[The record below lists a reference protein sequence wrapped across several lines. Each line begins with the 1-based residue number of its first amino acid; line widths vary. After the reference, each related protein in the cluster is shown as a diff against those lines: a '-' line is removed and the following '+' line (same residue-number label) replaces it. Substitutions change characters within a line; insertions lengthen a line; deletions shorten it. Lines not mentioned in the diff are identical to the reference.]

1 MTEPLL
7 PDTSDTPANPP
18 APPQHWYGDVLAADG
33 GVVRVRPIV
42 PADADALAAFHTG
55 LSDRTRYLRYFG
67 PYPQISPKDMYRT
80 THVDYRDRVGL
91 VAVLGT
97 AIIGVARY
105 ELLARPGPRAAEVA
119 FVVADEHQGRGLGSV
134 LLEHLAGAAAENEVV
149 AFVAEVLA
157 ENEAMITVFREAG
170 YQLQRSRDGSE
181 VHLEFAIDPT
191 EALRTVRDSREAA
204 SEARSVGNL
213 LAPRSVA
220 VIGASPEQTR
230 VGGAVLANLL
240 AGGFSGPV
248 FPVNLHRRS
257 VRGVRAY
264 ATVSEIPDEVDL
276 AVVAVPPA
284 AIGAVLDDCMAKG
297 VKGLIVLT
305 AGFGETG
312 AAGLAAERD
321 LVAAARGHGMRV
333 VGPSALGIANTD
345 PAVGLNAT
353 LAPVLPQRG
362 RIGFFCQSGPLGA
375 AILGEAAARNL
386 GLSTF
391 VSAGNRA
398 DVSGNDLLQYWDTA
412 ADTEVIL
419 LYLESFGNPR
429 KFSRLA
435 RRVARGKP
443 IVAVSSGRLAAGA
456 DMDRIVVRDL
466 FAQAGIIQVDSI
478 SELFDC
484 AALLACQPLPKGP
497 RVAVVG
503 NSAALNWLAIDAAR
517 GEGLRVHRPVTAVDR
532 GPGARPTE
540 HGVRGGQPLD
550 PDVRSARP
558 QERVERG
565 ADRAGRTWGLL
576 GARRGSRGVDDAGS
590 PDRPDSAGSTH
601 RARGNA
607 GWTDRTTSSA
617 GSTDGI
623 GGGAESRDR
632 TRARTGSPDRIGGS
646 PGPTGRTGDGV
657 GSSNRTEG
665 GVGPISQL
673 ADSAIVEGPV
683 DLGPEATP
691 ADYRE
696 AVLAALRSDE
706 VDAVIVVVAP
716 PVPVPMEGF
725 GDALR
730 AAAAAAPGKPVLTT
744 FVAES
749 GIPRQL
755 AVRSTAGAPARGSIP
770 SYPDPER
777 AARALARVDRYA
789 RWRDRPISPVVRP
802 PGIDTAAAAALVE
815 GWLAESGGR
824 WLTDEEAARLLGS
837 YGIDVVEFRAVRDA
851 EQAVAA
857 AEELGFPVAAKATGE
872 LWRRRP
878 DLIGVRLDLWG
889 PDAVRQA
896 YTDLVEICGD
906 PLLHVQKMATKG
918 VGCVLRVTDDPSF
931 GSVIQFGLSGMII
944 DLLGDRAYRA
954 LPLTEEEATALI
966 DAPRAAPLLSD
977 GPGRVGVDKAALAEL
992 AQRISALFDDIP
1004 QMRELSCDPVLAAA
1018 ASAEII
1024 YARARIGPEPS
1035 RFDTGPRRL
1044 A

>member
-1 MTEPLL
+1 M
-7 PDTSDTPANPP
+7 
-18 APPQHWYGDVLAADG
+18 
-33 GVVRVRPIV
+33 RIRPIV
-42 PADADALAAFHTG
+42 PADAEALATFHTG

-67 PYPQISPKDMYRT
+67 PYPRISPKDMYRT
-80 THVDYRDRVGL
+80 THVDYHDRVGL
-91 VAVLGT
+91 VAVLGE

-105 ELLARPGPRAAEVA
+105 ELLDRPGPRAAEVA
-119 FVVADEHQGRGLGSV
+119 FVVADEHQGRGLGSI
-134 LLEHLAGAAAENEVV
+134 LLEHLAGAAAENDVA

-157 ENEAMITVFREAG
+157 ENAGMITVFREAG
-170 YQLQRSRDGSE
+170 YQLQRSRDGAE

-191 EALRTVRDSREAA
+191 EALRTVRDAREAA

-213 LAPRSVA
+213 LTPGSVA
-220 VIGASPEQTR
+220 VIGASPDPAR

-248 FPVNLHRRS
+248 FPVNPNRQS

-264 ATVSEIPDEVDL
+264 PTVRDIPDEVDL

-297 VKGLIVLT
+297 VKGLVVLT

-312 AAGLAAERD
+312 ADGLAAEHD

-353 LAPVLPQRG
+353 LAPVLPERG

-456 DMDRIVVRDL
+456 DMDRTVVRDL

-484 AALLACQPLPKGP
+484 AALLACQPLPRGS

-503 NSAALNWLAIDAAR
+503 NSAALNWLAIDAAHS
-517 GEGLRVHRPVTAVDR
+517 EGLRVHRPVTSVDR

-540 HGVRGGQPLD
+540 RDTH
-550 PDVRSARP
+550 A
-558 QERVERG
+558 
-565 ADRAGRTWGLL
+565 
-576 GARRGSRGVDDAGS
+576 S
-590 PDRPDSAGSTH
+590 P
-601 RARGNA
+601 
-607 GWTDRTTSSA
+607 
-617 GSTDGI
+617 
-623 GGGAESRDR
+623 
-632 TRARTGSPDRIGGS
+632 
-646 PGPTGRTGDGV
+646 V
-657 GSSNRTEG
+657 G
-665 GVGPISQL
+665 
-673 ADSAIVEGPV
+673 GPV

-706 VDAVIVVVAP
+706 VDAVIVVVIP
-716 PVPVPMEGF
+716 PVPVAMSGF
-725 GDALR
+725 ADALR
-730 AAAAAAPGKPVLTT
+730 AATAATGHDKPVLTT

-749 GIPRQL
+749 GVPRLL
-755 AVRSTAGAPARGSIP
+755 AVRTTGAAPARGSIP

-777 AARALARVDRYA
+777 AARALARVQRYA
-789 RWRDRPISPVVRP
+789 RWRDRPVSPVMRP
-802 PGIDTAAAAALVE
+802 PGIATAAAAALVE

-824 WLTDEEAARLLGS
+824 WLSDDEAVRLLRC
-837 YGIDVVEFRAVRDA
+837 YGIEVVAFRAVRSA
-851 EQAVAA
+851 GEAVAA
-857 AEELGFPVAAKATGE
+857 AAELGYPVAAKATGE

-878 DLIGVRLDLWG
+878 DLLGVRLDLWG
-889 PDAVRQA
+889 PEAVRQA

-906 PLLHVQKMATKG
+906 PLLHVQQMATKG

-931 GSVIQFGLSGMII
+931 GSVIEFGLSGMII

-954 LPLTEEEATALI
+954 LPLTAAEAAALI
-966 DAPRAAPLLSD
+966 EAPRAAPLLSG
-977 GPGRVGVDKAALAEL
+977 GPAGPAVDKAALAEL

-1004 QMRELSCDPVLAAA
+1004 QIREMSCDPVLAAP

-1024 YARARIGPEPS
+1024 YARVRIGPQPS
-1035 RFDTGPRRL
+1035 RFDAGPRRL

>member
-33 GVVRVRPIV
+33 GVVRVRPIM

-80 THVDYRDRVGL
+80 THVDYHDRVGL

-105 ELLARPGPRAAEVA
+105 ELLARQGPRAAEVA
-119 FVVADEHQGRGLGSV
+119 FVIADEHQGRGLGSV
-134 LLEHLAGAAAENEVV
+134 LLEHLAGAAAENEVE

-213 LAPRSVA
+213 LAPGSVA
-220 VIGASPEQTR
+220 VIGASPERTR

-264 ATVSEIPDEVDL
+264 ATVREIPDEVDL

-297 VKGLIVLT
+297 VKGLVVLT

-312 AAGLAAERD
+312 DTGLAAEHD

-443 IVAVSSGRLAAGA
+443 IVAVSSGRLAAGT
-456 DMDRIVVRDL
+456 DMDRTVVRDL
-466 FAQAGIIQVDSI
+466 FGQAGIIQVDSI

-484 AALLACQPLPKGP
+484 AALLACQPLPRGP

-517 GEGLRVHRPVTAVDR
+517 SEGLHVHRPATVVDR

-540 HGVRGGQPLD
+540 HGAQRVRPPKWG
-550 PDVRSARP
+550 VRSAWRTERRP
-558 QERVERG
+558 
-565 ADRAGRTWGLL
+565 ADA
-576 GARRGSRGVDDAGS
+576 V
-590 PDRPDSAGSTH
+590 
-601 RARGNA
+601 
-607 GWTDRTTSSA
+607 SSA
-617 GSTDGI
+617 
-623 GGGAESRDR
+623 A
-632 TRARTGSPDRIGGS
+632 RA
-646 PGPTGRTGDGV
+646 DGV
-657 GSSNRTEG
+657 A
-665 GVGPISQL
+665 V
-673 ADSAIVEGPV
+673 DGPV

-691 ADYRE
+691 ADFRE
-696 AVLAALRSDE
+696 AVLAALRSDA

-730 AAAAAAPGKPVLTT
+730 AAASAAPDKPVLTT

-755 AVRSTAGAPARGSIP
+755 AVRTTAGAPDRGSIP

-824 WLTDEEAARLLGS
+824 WLTDEEAARLLGC

-851 EQAVAA
+851 DQAVAA
-857 AEELGFPVAAKATGE
+857 AEELGYPVAAKATGE

-896 YTDLVEICGD
+896 YTDLVAICGD
-906 PLLHVQKMATKG
+906 PLLHLQKMATKG

-954 LPLTEEEATALI
+954 LPLTQEEASALI
-966 DAPRAAPLLSD
+966 DAPRAAPLLSE
-977 GPGRVGVDKAALAEL
+977 GPGRTGVDKGALAEL

-1004 QMRELSCDPVLAAA
+1004 QMRELSCDPVLAAS

>member
-7 PDTSDTPANPP
+7 PDTADTPANPP

-97 AIIGVARY
+97 SIIGVARY

-134 LLEHLAGAAAENEVV
+134 LLEHLAGAAAENEVI

-213 LAPRSVA
+213 LAPGSVA

-297 VKGLIVLT
+297 VKGLVVLT

-312 AAGLAAERD
+312 AAGLAAEHD

-466 FAQAGIIQVDSI
+466 FGQAGIIQVDSI

-517 GEGLRVHRPVTAVDR
+517 SEGLRVHRPVTAVDR

-540 HGVRGGQPLD
+540 RGVQGARPLE
-550 PDVRSARP
+550 PDLRSAP
-558 QERVERG
+558 VERAERG
-565 ADRAGRTWGLL
+565 AERAGRTAWGLR
-576 GARRGSRGVDDAGS
+576 GARRGSRSLDAGATG
-590 PDRPDSAGSTH
+590 RTADSAGP
-601 RARGNA
+601 
-607 GWTDRTTSSA
+607 TSHS
-617 GSTDGI
+617 
-623 GGGAESRDR
+623 E
-632 TRARTGSPDRIGGS
+632 
-646 PGPTGRTGDGV
+646 DGV
-657 GSSNRTEG
+657 GPTVRS
-665 GVGPISQL
+665 VG
-673 ADSAIVEGPV
+673 AAIVDGPV

-691 ADYRE
+691 ADFRE
-696 AVLAALRSDE
+696 AVLAALRSEE

-730 AAAAAAPGKPVLTT
+730 AAAAAAPDKPVLTT

-755 AVRSTAGAPARGSIP
+755 AVRTTAGAPARGSIP

-824 WLTDEEAARLLGS
+824 WLTDEEAVRLLGC

-851 EQAVAA
+851 DQAVAA
-857 AEELGFPVAAKATGE
+857 AEELGYPVAAKATGE

-906 PLLHVQKMATKG
+906 PLLHVQQMATKG

-1004 QMRELSCDPVLAAA
+1004 QMRELSCDPVLAAS

>member
-7 PDTSDTPANPP
+7 PDTPDTPANPP

-33 GVVRVRPIV
+33 GVVRVRPIM
-42 PADADALAAFHTG
+42 PADAEALAVFHAR

-80 THVDYRDRVGL
+80 THVDYHDRVGL

-105 ELLARPGPRAAEVA
+105 ELLDRPGPRAAEVA

-134 LLEHLAGAAAENEVV
+134 LLEHLAGAAAENEVA

-157 ENEAMITVFREAG
+157 ENEAMITVFRDAG
-170 YQLQRSRDGSE
+170 YQLQRSRDGAE

-191 EALRTVRDSREAA
+191 EALRTVRDAREAA

-213 LAPRSVA
+213 LAPGSVA
-220 VIGASPEQTR
+220 VIGASPERTR

-248 FPVNLHRRS
+248 FPVNPNRRS

-264 ATVSEIPDEVDL
+264 ATVREIPDEVDL

-312 AAGLAAERD
+312 AAGLAAEHD

-353 LAPVLPQRG
+353 LAPVLPERG

-398 DVSGNDLLQYWDTA
+398 DVSGNDLLQFWDTA

-443 IVAVSSGRLAAGA
+443 IVAVSSGRLAAGT
-456 DMDRIVVRDL
+456 DMDRTVVRDL
-466 FAQAGIIQVDSI
+466 FTQAGIIQVDSI

-484 AALLACQPLPKGP
+484 AALLACQPLPRGP
-497 RVAVVG
+497 RVAVIG
-503 NSAALNWLAIDAAR
+503 NSAALNWLAIDAAHS
-517 GEGLRVHRPVTAVDR
+517 EGLRVHRPVTAVDR

-540 HGVRGGQPLD
+540 RNA
-550 PDVRSARP
+550 RSA
-558 QERVERG
+558 
-565 ADRAGRTWGLL
+565 A
-576 GARRGSRGVDDAGS
+576 VD
-590 PDRPDSAGSTH
+590 
-601 RARGNA
+601 
-607 GWTDRTTSSA
+607 
-617 GSTDGI
+617 
-623 GGGAESRDR
+623 
-632 TRARTGSPDRIGGS
+632 
-646 PGPTGRTGDGV
+646 
-657 GSSNRTEG
+657 
-665 GVGPISQL
+665 
-673 ADSAIVEGPV
+673 GPV

-696 AVLAALRSDE
+696 AVTAALRSDE

-716 PVPVPMEGF
+716 PVPVPMGGF

-730 AAAAAAPGKPVLTT
+730 AAAAASDQDKPVLTT

-755 AVRSTAGAPARGSIP
+755 AVRTTGGAPARGSIP

-789 RWRDRPISPVVRP
+789 RWRDRPVSPVVRP
-802 PGIDTAAAAALVE
+802 PGIDTAAATALVE

-824 WLTDEEAARLLGS
+824 WLSDEEAALLLDC

-851 EQAVAA
+851 DQAVAA
-857 AEELGFPVAAKATGE
+857 AEELGYPVAAKATGE

-878 DLIGVRLDLWG
+878 DLLGVRLDLWG

-954 LPLTEEEATALI
+954 LPLTAEESVALI
-966 DAPRAAPLLSD
+966 EAPRAAPLLSGGAA
-977 GPGRVGVDKAALAEL
+977 GPAVDKAALAEL
-992 AQRISALFDDIP
+992 AQRISALFDDLP
-1004 QMRELSCDPVLAAA
+1004 QLRELSCDPVLAAP

>member
-7 PDTSDTPANPP
+7 PDTPDTPANPP
-18 APPQHWYGDVLAADG
+18 APPQQWYGDVLAADG

-42 PADADALAAFHTG
+42 PADATALATFHAG

-134 LLEHLAGAAAENEVV
+134 LLEHLAGAAAENEVA

-157 ENEAMITVFREAG
+157 ENEAMITVFRDAG
-170 YQLQRSRDGSE
+170 YQLQRSRDGAE

-191 EALRTVRDSREAA
+191 EALRTVRDAREAA

-213 LAPRSVA
+213 LAPGSVA

-248 FPVNLHRRS
+248 FPVNPNRRS

-264 ATVSEIPDEVDL
+264 ATVREIPDEVDL

-297 VKGLIVLT
+297 VKGLVVLT

-312 AAGLAAERD
+312 AAGLAAEHD

-353 LAPVLPQRG
+353 LAPVLPERG

-398 DVSGNDLLQYWDTA
+398 DVSGNDLLQFWDTA

-443 IVAVSSGRLAAGA
+443 IVAVSSGRLAAGT
-456 DMDRIVVRDL
+456 DMDRTVVRDL
-466 FAQAGIIQVDSI
+466 FTQAGIIQVDSI

-484 AALLACQPLPKGP
+484 AALLACQPLPRGP
-497 RVAVVG
+497 RVAVIG
-503 NSAALNWLAIDAAR
+503 NSAALNWLAIDAAHS
-517 GEGLRVHRPVTAVDR
+517 EGLHVHRPVTAVDR

-540 HGVRGGQPLD
+540 RNA
-550 PDVRSARP
+550 RSA
-558 QERVERG
+558 
-565 ADRAGRTWGLL
+565 A
-576 GARRGSRGVDDAGS
+576 VD
-590 PDRPDSAGSTH
+590 
-601 RARGNA
+601 
-607 GWTDRTTSSA
+607 
-617 GSTDGI
+617 
-623 GGGAESRDR
+623 
-632 TRARTGSPDRIGGS
+632 
-646 PGPTGRTGDGV
+646 
-657 GSSNRTEG
+657 
-665 GVGPISQL
+665 
-673 ADSAIVEGPV
+673 GPV

-696 AVLAALRSDE
+696 AVTAALRSDE

-716 PVPVPMEGF
+716 PVPVPMGGF

-730 AAAAAAPGKPVLTT
+730 AAATASDQDKPVLTT
-744 FVAES
+744 FVAEA
-749 GIPRQL
+749 GIPHQL
-755 AVRSTAGAPARGSIP
+755 ADRSTGGAPARGSIP

-789 RWRDRPISPVVRP
+789 RWRDRPVSPVVRP

-824 WLTDEEAARLLGS
+824 WLSDEEAARLLEC

-851 EQAVAA
+851 DQAVVA
-857 AEELGFPVAAKATGE
+857 AEELGYPVAAKATGE

-878 DLIGVRLDLWG
+878 DLLGVRLDLWG

-896 YTDLVEICGD
+896 YTDLVRICGD

-954 LPLTEEEATALI
+954 LPLTAEESVALI
-966 DAPRAAPLLSD
+966 EAPRAAPLLS
-977 GPGRVGVDKAALAEL
+977 GGAAGTAVDKAALVEL
-992 AQRISALFDDIP
+992 AQRISALFDDLP
-1004 QMRELSCDPVLAAA
+1004 QLRELSCDPVLAAP

>member
-7 PDTSDTPANPP
+7 PDTPDTPANPP
-18 APPQHWYGDVLAADG
+18 APPQHWYGDVLASDG

-42 PADADALAAFHTG
+42 PADAPALATFHAA

-67 PYPQISPKDMYRT
+67 PYPRISPKDMYRT
-80 THVDYRDRVGL
+80 THVDYHDRVGL
-91 VAVLGT
+91 VALLGD

-105 ELLARPGPRAAEVA
+105 ELLDRRGPRAAEVA

-134 LLEHLAGAAAENEVV
+134 LLEHLAGAAAENEVM

-157 ENEAMITVFREAG
+157 ENEAMITVFRDAG
-170 YQLQRSRDGSE
+170 YQLQRSRDGAE

-191 EALRTVRDSREAA
+191 EALRTVRDAREAA

-213 LAPRSVA
+213 LAPGSVA
-220 VIGASPEQTR
+220 VIGASPERTR

-248 FPVNLHRRS
+248 FPVNPNRRS

-264 ATVSEIPDEVDL
+264 ATVREIPDEVDL

-284 AIGAVLDDCMAKG
+284 AIGSVLDDCMAKG
-297 VKGLIVLT
+297 VKGLVVLT

-312 AAGLAAERD
+312 PEGLAAEHE

-353 LAPVLPQRG
+353 LAPVLPERG

-398 DVSGNDLLQYWDTA
+398 DVSGNDLLQFWDTA

-456 DMDRIVVRDL
+456 DMDRTVVRDL

-484 AALLACQPLPKGP
+484 AALLACQPLPRGP

-503 NSAALNWLAIDAAR
+503 NSAALNWLAIDAAH
-517 GEGLRVHRPVTAVDR
+517 GEGLRVRRPASVVDR
-532 GPGARPTE
+532 GPGVRPTE
-540 HGVRGGQPLD
+540 RTVH
-550 PDVRSARP
+550 SAP
-558 QERVERG
+558 
-565 ADRAGRTWGLL
+565 
-576 GARRGSRGVDDAGS
+576 VD
-590 PDRPDSAGSTH
+590 
-601 RARGNA
+601 
-607 GWTDRTTSSA
+607 
-617 GSTDGI
+617 
-623 GGGAESRDR
+623 
-632 TRARTGSPDRIGGS
+632 
-646 PGPTGRTGDGV
+646 
-657 GSSNRTEG
+657 
-665 GVGPISQL
+665 
-673 ADSAIVEGPV
+673 GPV

-696 AVLAALRSDE
+696 AVQAALRSDE

-716 PVPVPMEGF
+716 PVPVPMAGF
-725 GDALR
+725 ADALR
-730 AAAAAAPGKPVLTT
+730 AAAAAAPGKDKPVLTT

-749 GIPRQL
+749 GIPKLL
-755 AVRSTAGAPARGSIP
+755 AVRTTGGAPARGSIP

-777 AARALARVDRYA
+777 AARALARVERYA
-789 RWRDRPISPVVRP
+789 RWRDRPVSPVVRP
-802 PGIDTAAAAALVE
+802 PGIDTAAAADLVA
-815 GWLAESGGR
+815 GWLADSGGR
-824 WLTDEEAARLLGS
+824 WLTDEETVRLLGC

-851 EQAVAA
+851 EQAVVA
-857 AEELGFPVAAKATGE
+857 AEELGYPVAAKATGE

-878 DLIGVRLDLWG
+878 DLLGVRLDLWT

-918 VGCVLRVTDDPSF
+918 MGCVLRVTDDPSF
-931 GSVIQFGLSGMII
+931 GSVIEFGLSGLII
-944 DLLGDRAYRA
+944 ELLGDRAFRA
-954 LPLTEEEATALI
+954 LPLTAEESVALI
-966 DAPRAAPLLSD
+966 EAPRAAPLLSGGQA
-977 GPGRVGVDKAALAEL
+977 GPAVDKAALAEL

-1004 QMRELSCDPVLAAA
+1004 QMRELSCDPVLAAPS
-1018 ASAEII
+1018 SAEII